1 MDGSHTVRCALCLR
15 REETEAT
22 GPLSTKDD
30 VTAHQNCLL
39 FSSGLYC
46 RHSPQFD
53 DLFGFTVKDVLAEVK
68 RGSKLIC
75 NKCKKKGAT
84 AGCENKRCKKSYH
97 YPCAV
102 KDGAKNVEDAEHGK
116 YGLFCSYHHQ
126 MTQRHSFPVNGG
138 ASTSKSASEAG
149 SSKVY
154 CIACKKTEGNI
165 SLDSLSHSIVML
177 YCQQHAPASHQSIAN
192 GDRTAA
198 GRPAVYN
205 SDYDSCS
212 IGTRPS
218 VKRKLNFKHKE
229 GGPIKRKVRAL
240 IEEETDDSSNPDEDS
255 ESDMGA
261 FAPIDTDFA
270 ESATSV
276 PETQVRLFLFI
287 MTSSREEE
295 DIQ

>member
-149 SSKVY
+149 SSKVV
-154 CIACKKTEGNI
+154 
-165 SLDSLSHSIVML
+165 LSTTRSCVTSEHRQRGSDGSR
-177 YCQQHAPASHQSIAN
+177 P
-192 GDRTAA
+192 A
-198 GRPAVYN
+198 GRVQQRLRLVQHRHA
-205 SDYDSCS
+205 S
-212 IGTRPS
+212 ICQEEVELQTQ
-218 VKRKLNFKHKE
+218 
-229 GGPIKRKVRAL
+229 GGRAHQ
-240 IEEETDDSSNPDEDS
+240 
-255 ESDMGA
+255 A
-261 FAPIDTDFA
+261 
-270 ESATSV
+270 
-276 PETQVRLFLFI
+276 
-287 MTSSREEE
+287 
-295 DIQ
+295 

>member
-149 SSKVY
+149 SSK
-154 CIACKKTEGNI
+154 
-165 SLDSLSHSIVML
+165 
-177 YCQQHAPASHQSIAN
+177 SIAN